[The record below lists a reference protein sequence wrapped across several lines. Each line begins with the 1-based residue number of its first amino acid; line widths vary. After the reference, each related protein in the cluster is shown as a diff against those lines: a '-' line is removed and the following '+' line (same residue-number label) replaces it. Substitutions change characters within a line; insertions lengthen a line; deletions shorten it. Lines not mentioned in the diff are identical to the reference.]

1 MHDLLNAPM
10 RSDYSMFDAFLRTR
24 MKSRRGRKV
33 RPKTK
38 IVIAILEA
46 CRTPSVEHWIMIKAR
61 LGYETFWSHM
71 SRLLAEGKMVSLTEQ
86 DNSKGARARTY
97 YTVTGEGLRYLEKLK
112 SAQPEELPELTV

>member
-1 MHDLLNAPM
+1 MHVSPNQSF
-10 RSDYSMFDAFLRTR
+10 SDYSSFDRLLQTR

-33 RPKTK
+33 RPKSK

-71 SRLLAEGKMVSLTEQ
+71 SRLLSEGKMISITDQ
-86 DNSKGARARTY
+86 DTSKGSRARTY

-112 SAQPEELPELTV
+112 SSSEQGPLPELTV